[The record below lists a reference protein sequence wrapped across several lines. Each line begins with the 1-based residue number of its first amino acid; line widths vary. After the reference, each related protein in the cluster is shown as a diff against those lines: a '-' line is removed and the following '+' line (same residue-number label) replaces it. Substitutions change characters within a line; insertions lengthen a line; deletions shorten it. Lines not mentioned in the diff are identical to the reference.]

1 MDTFISKGPESTQ
14 ALGALWGRE
23 ATPGWVVALSGDL
36 GSGKTQL
43 VKGLAQGLGS
53 TDPVRSPTFALLNEY
68 GGGRLPLYHLDL
80 YRLNDTESIFRAG
93 LSEYLIQQTGLTAV
107 EWAERWWES
116 EAGHGNIRL
125 RRVWIDVINDSERRI
140 TYEDLGT

>member
-1 MDTFISKGPESTQ
+1 MDTFISKGPESTL
-14 ALGALWGRE
+14 ALGAHWGRE

-53 TDPVRSPTFALLNEY
+53 TDPVRSPTYALLHEY
-68 GGGRLPLYHLDL
+68 HGGRLPLFHLDL
-80 YRLNDTESIFRAG
+80 YRLHDVESIHRAG
-93 LSEYLIQQTGLTAV
+93 LGEYLIQHRGVSAV

-125 RRVWIDVINDSERRI
+125 RRVWIDVLNDSERRI
-140 TYEDLGT
+140 TYEDLGA